1 MATTENSLFL
11 AATKYRRKY
20 SDFSDFCNFWQ
31 LEKTAENKEFIL
43 FFVAKNPLKI
53 TIFLFSMAFS

>member
-31 LEKTAENKEFIL
+31 LEKTAENKEFL
-43 FFVAKNPLKI
+43 
-53 TIFLFSMAFS
+53 IFGG